1 MDASSDRAP
10 VDLLGSPAQTEPRDA
25 DPTEKKVR
33 FDAAIENAEE
43 DGRYQSSYT
52 STPIPV
58 NENPQN

>member
-43 DGRYQSSYT
+43 DGRYLHSHA
-52 STPIPV
+52 STPILI
-58 NENPQN
+58 N